1 MGISAIENQVELL
14 RQTCETINQLSG
26 WSTVVLTGGPNPSL
40 KNEKV
45 SIQTYGF
52 VYLCLLSRP
61 LALIS
66 PQGFLWYN
74 KHWEYLSRLVSSMG
88 FGSRPTISRMVNECL
103 RCVLL
108 NFVAYP
114 NVETDHI
121 QMIPL
126 KSRLLKVM
134 NAPNRLQTTN
144 THQPSAMRPT
154 FQHCLRRTRLLGA
167 TQSCPIPTHGSP

>member
-1 MGISAIENQVELL
+1 MELL
-14 RQTCETINQLSG
+14 RQTCETINRLSG

-45 SIQTYGF
+45 SIQTYVF

-66 PQGFLWYN
+66 SQGFLRYN
-74 KHWEYLSRLVSSMG
+74 KHWEYLSRLISPMG
-88 FGSRPTISRMVNECL
+88 FGSRPTIPRMVKECL

-114 NVETDHI
+114 NIETDHL

-126 KSRLLKVM
+126 KSRLLNVM

-144 THQPSAMRPT
+144 THQTFAMRPT
-154 FQHCLRRTRLLGA
+154 FQHFLRRTHLPRA
-167 TQSCPIPTHGSP
+167 TQSRPISTHSSP